1 MKIARRLATLTFYV
15 GLCASAVRAQTVPAQ
30 LTGVVTDVSGAIIP
44 NAEVTATNIQTGV
57 KTHRSTNNLGL
68 YTITDLEP
76 GIYQVQVQKTG
87 FRTVVQSNIQ
97 LSVGQVAR
105 VDVALTVGQVSE
117 SVEVNATST
126 LLQAEEASVGGVV
139 DNTKISNLPL
149 NGRDP
154 YALIA
159 LLPGAQPQGL
169 FFTPRV
175 LQEPSI
181 QTNFTVNG
189 GADFTNE
196 ILIDGTPNVVA
207 EHGQLAFTPSE
218 DSVQEFRLLSST
230 YSAEYGR
237 SGGAVVLIASKA
249 GTNQFHGTAYE
260 FLRNTVLDANDFFD
274 NRSGVPRQPY
284 IFNQYGGAI
293 GGPVWLPHIYNGHN
307 KTFFFFSFDG
317 SKVRQAK
324 TDLDTV
330 PTALERAGDFS
341 QTFNAQGQLVTI
353 YDPNTTQQTSTGTY
367 VRTPFPGNKIPAN
380 RLDPVAL
387 HVSSYYPPP
396 DLPGQPFTSVDNFI
410 STASQADNLNTY
422 QGRVDHYFSERN
434 HLFARYSFDE
444 QSDIPANFFH
454 NIATSYSF
462 GPSTQPDHS
471 ATLSDTHVFS
481 PNLLLEVRAGYTS
494 NGFNRSSESAGFDL
508 TQLGFPAA
516 LNNEFQVR
524 EFPSFSISGMGIVG
538 PFGTARFLLNSEV
551 RSTGATLTYIHGRHN
566 VRIGAEWRIYL
577 MDAFFGGSSGGSFSF
592 NAGFTQGPN
601 PAASSTAAGFGF
613 ASFLL
618 GATASGTAKINARET
633 FATKYYAGF
642 VQDDFHVSSK
652 LTLNLG
658 LRYDY
663 ETPRTDRFNNLDFFN
678 PTVSNPI
685 GQQVGLPG
693 LRGGLE
699 YVGVNGNPREQAN
712 PDRNNFAPRFGF
724 AYNVTPKTVIRGGYG
739 ILFLPNGTEHNPT
752 GGQDGFSVATTQVS
766 ATGTGFTPLNLLSNP
781 FPNGLL
787 QPTGS
792 SQGPLTLLGQSVGG
806 FLRNMPVPYA
816 QQFNFNIQRQ
826 LPAGIL
832 LEVAYVGSRG
842 VKLPITYS
850 LNQLP
855 DRYLPLGNALL
866 QQVQNPFYGVVTSG
880 TLSNPTINANQLLRP
895 FPQYTGV
902 TYSQLPGGSS
912 TYHSL
917 QIRAERR
924 LSSGLTI
931 LGAYTKAKFI
941 SNVYSENGFA
951 GDVAATVQDSN
962 NLSLERSLSPQDV
975 AQRLVLSSVYNLPF
989 GPGKRWLN
997 GTHGVTAKLT
1007 EGWRISG
1014 IATLQSGEPLYLTTS
1029 VNNINGFTL
1038 ASRPNNDGQSA
1049 KLSNP
1054 TPYEWFNTSVF
1065 SLPAPFTYGTTG
1077 RTLPDVRSAGVK
1089 NLDFSLIKDT
1099 RIQENT
1105 RMEFRVEVFN
1115 LLNTP
1120 QFGIPGTA
1128 LGAAAFGVVSSQA
1141 NPPREL
1147 QLALKLLF

>member
-1 MKIARRLATLTFYV
+1 MLLLGAALP
-15 GLCASAVRAQTVPAQ
+15 SVRAQTVPAQ
-30 LTGVVTDVSGAIIP
+30 LTGTVTDASHAAIP
-44 NAEVTATNIQTGV
+44 DAVVTATNIHTGV
-57 KTHRSTNNLGL
+57 KVHRPTNSLGL

-76 GIYQVQVQKTG
+76 GTYQLQVQKDG
-87 FRTVVQSNIQ
+87 FRTFVRSNIE
-97 LSVGQVAR
+97 LSVSQVAR
-105 VDVALTVGQVSE
+105 LDVAMTVGQVTE
-117 SVEVNATST
+117 SVEVAGAAP

-139 DNTKISNLPL
+139 DNTKVSNLPL

-196 ILIDGTPNVVA
+196 ILIDGTPNVVS

-237 SGGAVVLIASKA
+237 SGGAVVLIASKG
-249 GTNQFHGTAYE
+249 GTNQFHGTLYE
-260 FLRNTVLDANDFFD
+260 FLRNTKLDANDFFN
-274 NRSGVPRQPY
+274 NRSGVARQPY
-284 IFNQYGGAI
+284 IFNQYGGAV
-293 GGPVWLPHIYNGHN
+293 GGPVWLPHVYNGHN

-324 TDLDTV
+324 SDLDTV
-330 PTALERAGDFS
+330 PTTLQRIGDFS
-341 QTFNAQGQLVTI
+341 QTFNAQGQQIVI
-353 YDPNTTQQTSTGTY
+353 YDPYTTQQTSAGAY
-367 VRTPFPGNKIPAN
+367 LRTPFPDNKIPAN
-380 RLDPVAL
+380 RLDPTAL
-387 HVSSYYPPP
+387 RVSSYYPPAN
-396 DLPGQPFTSVDNFI
+396 LPGQRFTNVGNFV
-410 STASQADNLNTY
+410 STASQADNLNVY
-422 QGRVDHYFSERN
+422 QGRVDHYFSENN
-434 HLFARYSFDE
+434 HLFARYSHDV
-444 QSDIPANFFH
+444 QSDVPANFFH

-462 GPSTQPDHS
+462 GPSAQPDNS

-481 PNLLLEVRAGYTS
+481 PNLLLEVHAGYTS

-508 TQLGFPAA
+508 TQLGLPAA
-516 LNNEFQVR
+516 LNSQFQVQ
-524 EFPSFSISGMGIVG
+524 EFPSFSISGMAIVG

-566 VRIGAEWRIYL
+566 LRVGADWRVYL
-577 MDAFFGGSSGGSFSF
+577 MDAYFGGSAAGSFSF
-592 NAGFTQGPN
+592 NAAFTQGPN
-601 PAASSTAAGFGF
+601 PAASSTVAGIGF

-618 GATASGTAKINARET
+618 GTTASGSATNHARET
-633 FATKYYAGF
+633 FANKYYAGF
-642 VQDDFHVSSK
+642 VQDDFHVSNK

-663 ETPRTDRFNNLDFFN
+663 ETARTDRFNELSIFN
-678 PTVSNPI
+678 PSVINPI
-685 GQQVGLPG
+685 GQQVGLPN
-693 LRGGLE
+693 LRGGLQ
-699 YVGVNGNPREQAN
+699 YAGVGGIPREQGD
-712 PDRNNFAPRFGF
+712 PDRNNFGPRFGF

-739 ILFLPNGTEHNPT
+739 ILYLPNGTEHNAST
-752 GGQDGFSVATTQVS
+752 GQDGFSVTTTQLAS
-766 ATGTGFTPLNLLSNP
+766 TAGFTPVNLLSNP

-792 SQGPLTLLGQSVGG
+792 SQGLITLLGQSPGG
-806 FLRNMPVPYA
+806 FVRHMPVPYA
-816 QQFNFNIQRQ
+816 QQFNLNIQRQ
-826 LPAGIL
+826 LPGGIL
-832 LEVAYVGSRG
+832 LEAAYVGSRG
-842 VKLPITYS
+842 VDIPITYS

-855 DRYLPLGNALL
+855 DQYLSMGNALL
-866 QQVQNPFYGVVTSG
+866 QPVTNPFSGVVTSG
-880 TLSNPTINANQLLRP
+880 TLSTPTITANQLLRP

-902 TYSQLPGGSS
+902 TYPQLPGGSS

-917 QIRAERR
+917 QLRAERR
-924 LSSGLTI
+924 FSAGLTV
-931 LGAYTKAKFI
+931 LGAYTKSKFI

-951 GDVAATVQDSN
+951 GDVVASVQDSN
-962 NLSLERSLSPQDV
+962 NLKLERSLSPQDV
-975 AQRLVLSSVYNLPF
+975 AQRLVISSVYNLPF
-989 GPGKRWLN
+989 GQGKRWLN
-997 GTHGVTAKLT
+997 STHGMAAKLV
-1007 EGWRISG
+1007 EGWRMSG

-1029 VNNINGFTL
+1029 VNSINGFTL
-1038 ASRPNNDGQSA
+1038 ASRPNNNGQSA

-1054 TPYEWFNTSVF
+1054 TPSAWFNTSVF

-1077 RTLPDVRSAGVK
+1077 RTLPDVRSAGAH

-1099 RIQENT
+1099 RIREST
-1105 RMEFRVEVFN
+1105 RMEIRAEVFN

-1120 QFGIPGTA
+1120 QFGLPGTT
-1128 LGAAAFGVVSSQA
+1128 LGAAGFGVITSQV
-1141 NPPREL
+1141 NPPREV